1 MAFPTGFEPVTIRL
15 EGGCSI
21 QLSYGNPKPCAVLW
35 SFLAKSQIKSIIRC
49 WFKGNLSV
57 ILKFIVRYHS
67 YKSTHSLSKNILLQ
81 LTHLQH
87 LWACW
92 HRIKIKWPWLANIR
106 GFHYF
111 VPYVWKIN
119 TFTFE
124 HICTFFPNVY
134 LVQFQSPLLF
144 VAYYNSNILMVKIY
158 KKTKMEYEHFY
169 IFSGIYLFMRNSV
182 CPKGIDSHIYP
193 SNAI

>member
-134 LVQFQSPLLF
+134 LVQFQSPLLL
-144 VAYYNSNILMVKIY
+144 VAYYNSNILMVKIN
-158 KKTKMEYEHFY
+158 THFFLSVKWLETLSLGRTVCFSQIRSLSCLMY
-169 IFSGIYLFMRNSV
+169 RIFPV
-182 CPKGIDSHIYP
+182 P
-193 SNAI
+193 